1 MNQELH
7 DTKTRS
13 PKRQLHAFVLERE
26 WKEVFALS
34 LTEPQR
40 WFLTQL
46 WNQGNYGLIPN
57 VYEGNHKPIT
67 SYQTLEQINRKLKR
81 AGLPL
86 RLRQI
91 GRGGSFGDKPFRLSY
106 IGIHKRHRVTS

>member
-1 MNQELH
+1 MNQELR

-13 PKRQLHAFVLERE
+13 PKRQLHAFVLEQE

-40 WFLTQL
+40 WFLTRL
-46 WNQGNYGLIPN
+46 WNRGNYGLVPN
-57 VYEGNHKPIT
+57 VYEGKLEPII
-67 SYQTLEQINRKLKR
+67 SYPMLEQINRKLKR

-91 GRGGSFGDKPFRLSY
+91 DRGGSFGDKPFRLSY
-106 IGIHKRHRVTS
+106 IGVHKRQRVTS